1 MHSQQNI
8 KILAIVWTRF
18 L

>member
-8 KILAIVWTRF
+8 KISRMWF
-18 L
+18 LVAC